1 MDIFNLIQSN
11 LLTPIILFFLFGI
24 IAARIKSDLKIP
36 EAISEF
42 LPIYLLA
49 AIGLHGG
56 IEMRKTGFEEML
68 IPMLVAIGLSLLFT
82 LNHYQILK
90 RLGKFNIFDSYA
102 LASTYGAVGA
112 VTFSVGLSF
121 LKNQGVTSEGYL
133 AAILAVLEP
142 AAFIMAIFLTN
153 MAVSKQIRSKKQSFS
168 KDDTSDIDIGMKETK
183 TKLSQVLQESITGKA
198 IVILLGSIVIG
209 YIIGEEGFE
218 PISIVFDELFTGAI
232 VIFMIEMGIIA
243 GQRLEDIKKV
253 GIFLTSFAIIMP
265 TFNGIIGVLVS
276 TALGL
281 SLGGAVMF
289 GLLLASASF
298 IAAPAVLRHAI
309 PQANPKSLYYICIG
323 NNIPIQHYCII
334 ANHVYRLNMGS
345 WRRSNRL
352 IQLCYKGVHMKL
364 YNVKLL
370 TITCEILAQK
380 NVIDILKNHNITGYT
395 SYEVDGNGE
404 KGLRGQGIQAEKN
417 VKVEIIMREEKLSD
431 VIEDISRTLFPDF
444 TIILYVSDVGV
455 VRTEKF

>member
-1 MDIFNLIQSN
+1 MDILELIQSN

-68 IPMLVAIGLSLLFT
+68 VPMLVAIGLSLLFT
-82 LNHYQILK
+82 LNHYQILR

-142 AAFIMAIFLTN
+142 VAFILAIFLTN
-153 MAVSKQIRSKKQSFS
+153 MAVSKQIRTKKQSFS
-168 KDDTSDIDIGMKETK
+168 GDKVSDIDMGMKETK
-183 TKLSQVLQESITGKA
+183 TKLSQVLKESITGKA

-218 PISIVFDELFTGAI
+218 PISIVFDDLFTGAI

-253 GIFLTSFAIIMP
+253 GVFLTSFAIIMP
-265 TFNGIIGVLVS
+265 TINGIIGVLVS

-309 PQANPKSLYYICIG
+309 PQANPSLYITSALGITFPY
-323 NNIPIQHYCII
+323 NIIVLLPIMFT
-334 ANHVYRLNMGS
+334 VSS
-345 WRRSNRL
+345 WVHGEEAIDLFLSL
-352 IQLCYKGVHMKL
+352 IH
-364 YNVKLL
+364 
-370 TITCEILAQK
+370 I
-380 NVIDILKNHNITGYT
+380 
-395 SYEVDGNGE
+395 
-404 KGLRGQGIQAEKN
+404 
-417 VKVEIIMREEKLSD
+417 
-431 VIEDISRTLFPDF
+431 
-444 TIILYVSDVGV
+444 
-455 VRTEKF
+455 

>member
-1 MDIFNLIQSN
+1 MDILQLIQSN

-56 IEMRKTGFEEML
+56 IEMRNTGFENML

-82 LNHYQILK
+82 LNHYQILR

-121 LKNQGVTSEGYL
+121 LKNQGVSSEGYL

-142 AAFIMAIFLTN
+142 VAFILAIFLTN
-153 MAVSKQIRSKKQSFS
+153 MAVAKQIRAKKQSFTT
-168 KDDTSDIDIGMKETK
+168 DDTSDIDVGLQGTK
-183 TKLSQVLQESITGKA
+183 TKLSQVLHESVTGKA

-209 YIIGEEGFE
+209 YIIGEDGFSS
-218 PISIVFDELFTGAI
+218 IQIVFDEMFTGAI

-243 GQRLEDIKKV
+243 GQRLGDIKKV
-253 GIFLTSFAIIMP
+253 GVFLIAFSIIMP
-265 TFNGIIGVLVS
+265 TFNGIIGVLVA
-276 TALGL
+276 TAMGL

-309 PQANPKSLYYICIG
+309 PQANPSLYITSALGITFPYNIIVLLPIMFAVSTLVHGDGSIDLFNYISDG
-323 NNIPIQHYCII
+323 
-334 ANHVYRLNMGS
+334 
-345 WRRSNRL
+345 
-352 IQLCYKGVHMKL
+352 
-364 YNVKLL
+364 L
-370 TITCEILAQK
+370 T
-380 NVIDILKNHNITGYT
+380 
-395 SYEVDGNGE
+395 
-404 KGLRGQGIQAEKN
+404 
-417 VKVEIIMREEKLSD
+417 
-431 VIEDISRTLFPDF
+431 
-444 TIILYVSDVGV
+444 
-455 VRTEKF
+455 

>member
-1 MDIFNLIQSN
+1 MDILQLIQSN

-42 LPIYLLA
+42 LPIYLLG

-56 IEMRKTGFEEML
+56 IEMRNTGFENML
-68 IPMLVAIGLSLLFT
+68 IPMFVAIGLSLLFT
-82 LNHYQILK
+82 LNHYQILR

-121 LKNQGVTSEGYL
+121 LKNQGVSSEGYL

-142 AAFIMAIFLTN
+142 VAFILAIFLTN
-153 MAVSKQIRSKKQSFS
+153 MAVSKQIKAKKKSFTS
-168 KDDTSDIDIGMKETK
+168 NGTSDIDVGMQNVK
-183 TKLSQVLQESITGKA
+183 TKLSQVLHESITGKA

-209 YIIGEEGFE
+209 YIIGEEGFSS
-218 PISIVFDELFTGAI
+218 IKIVFDEMFTGAI

-243 GQRLEDIKKV
+243 GQRLDDIKKV
-253 GIFLTSFAIIMP
+253 GIFLTAFAIIMP
-265 TFNGIIGVLVS
+265 TFNGIIGVLVA
-276 TALGL
+276 TAMGL

-309 PQANPKSLYYICIG
+309 PQAKPSLYITSALGITFPY
-323 NNIPIQHYCII
+323 NIIVLLPI
-334 ANHVYRLNMGS
+334 M
-345 WRRSNRL
+345 
-352 IQLCYKGVHMKL
+352 
-364 YNVKLL
+364 
-370 TITCEILAQK
+370 
-380 NVIDILKNHNITGYT
+380 
-395 SYEVDGNGE
+395 
-404 KGLRGQGIQAEKN
+404 
-417 VKVEIIMREEKLSD
+417 
-431 VIEDISRTLFPDF
+431 F
-444 TIILYVSDVGV
+444 TISSIVHTGEGSIDLFNYIMNNWI
-455 VRTEKF
+455 

>member
-1 MDIFNLIQSN
+1 MDILQLIQSN

-56 IEMRKTGFEEML
+56 IEMRNTGFENML
-68 IPMLVAIGLSLLFT
+68 VPMLVAIGLSLLFT
-82 LNHYQILK
+82 LNHYQILR

-121 LKNQGVTSEGYL
+121 LKNQGVSSEGYI

-142 AAFIMAIFLTN
+142 VAFILAIFLTN
-153 MAVSKQIRSKKQSFS
+153 MAVSKQIKAKKRSFTS
-168 KDDTSDIDIGMKETK
+168 DDTSDIDVGIQNK
-183 TKLSQVLQESITGKA
+183 TKLSQVLHESVTGKA

-209 YIIGEEGFE
+209 YIIDEEGFSS
-218 PISIVFDELFTGAI
+218 IKIVFDEMFTGAI

-243 GQRLEDIKKV
+243 GQRLDDIKKV
-253 GIFLTSFAIIMP
+253 GIFLTAFAIVMP
-265 TFNGIIGVLVS
+265 TFNGIIGVLVA
-276 TALGL
+276 TAMGL

-309 PQANPKSLYYICIG
+309 PQAKPSLYITSALGITFPY
-323 NNIPIQHYCII
+323 NIIVLLPI
-334 ANHVYRLNMGS
+334 M
-345 WRRSNRL
+345 
-352 IQLCYKGVHMKL
+352 
-364 YNVKLL
+364 
-370 TITCEILAQK
+370 
-380 NVIDILKNHNITGYT
+380 
-395 SYEVDGNGE
+395 
-404 KGLRGQGIQAEKN
+404 
-417 VKVEIIMREEKLSD
+417 
-431 VIEDISRTLFPDF
+431 F
-444 TIILYVSDVGV
+444 TISSILHTGEGSIDLFNYVI
-455 VRTEKF
+455 KNWI

>member
-1 MDIFNLIQSN
+1 MDILQLIQSN

-56 IEMRKTGFEEML
+56 IEMRNTGFENML

-82 LNHYQILK
+82 LNHYQILR

-121 LKNQGVTSEGYL
+121 LKNQGVSSEGYL

-142 AAFIMAIFLTN
+142 VAFILAIFLTN
-153 MAVSKQIRSKKQSFS
+153 MAVAKQIRAKKQSFTT
-168 KDDTSDIDIGMKETK
+168 DDTSDIDVGLQGTK
-183 TKLSQVLQESITGKA
+183 TKLSQVLHESVTGKA

-209 YIIGEEGFE
+209 YIIGEDGFSS
-218 PISIVFDELFTGAI
+218 IQIVFDEMFTGAI

-243 GQRLEDIKKV
+243 GQRLGDIKKV
-253 GIFLTSFAIIMP
+253 GIFLIAFSIIMP
-265 TFNGIIGVLVS
+265 TFNGIIGVLVA
-276 TALGL
+276 TVMGL

-309 PQANPKSLYYICIG
+309 PQANPSLYITSALGITFPYNIIVLLPIMFAVSTLVHGDGSIDLFNYISDG
-323 NNIPIQHYCII
+323 
-334 ANHVYRLNMGS
+334 
-345 WRRSNRL
+345 
-352 IQLCYKGVHMKL
+352 
-364 YNVKLL
+364 L
-370 TITCEILAQK
+370 T
-380 NVIDILKNHNITGYT
+380 
-395 SYEVDGNGE
+395 
-404 KGLRGQGIQAEKN
+404 
-417 VKVEIIMREEKLSD
+417 
-431 VIEDISRTLFPDF
+431 
-444 TIILYVSDVGV
+444 
-455 VRTEKF
+455 

>member
-1 MDIFNLIQSN
+1 MDILQLIQSN

-56 IEMRKTGFEEML
+56 IEMRNTGFEEML
-68 IPMLVAIGLSLLFT
+68 VPMLVAIGLSLLFT
-82 LNHYQILK
+82 LNHYQILR

-142 AAFIMAIFLTN
+142 VAFIMAIFLTN
-153 MAVSKQIRSKKQSFS
+153 MAVSKQIRTKKQSFS
-168 KDDTSDIDIGMKETK
+168 KEDTSDIDIGMKETK

-243 GQRLEDIKKV
+243 GQRLDDIKKV
-253 GIFLTSFAIIMP
+253 GVFLTAFAIIMP
-265 TFNGIIGVLVS
+265 TVNGIIGVLVS

-309 PQANPKSLYYICIG
+309 PQANPSLYITSALGITFPY
-323 NNIPIQHYCII
+323 NIIVLLPIMFTVSTLVHGE
-334 ANHVYRLNMGS
+334 GS
-345 WRRSNRL
+345 
-352 IQLCYKGVHMKL
+352 
-364 YNVKLL
+364 
-370 TITCEILAQK
+370 
-380 NVIDILKNHNITGYT
+380 IDLFNY
-395 SYEVDGNGE
+395 V
-404 KGLRGQGIQAEKN
+404 A
-417 VKVEIIMREEKLSD
+417 KVFI
-431 VIEDISRTLFPDF
+431 
-444 TIILYVSDVGV
+444 
-455 VRTEKF
+455 

>member
-1 MDIFNLIQSN
+1 MEILQLIQSN

-56 IEMRKTGFEEML
+56 IEMRNTGFENML
-68 IPMLVAIGLSLLFT
+68 IPMFVAIGLSLLFT
-82 LNHYQILK
+82 LNHYQILR

-133 AAILAVLEP
+133 AAILAILEP
-142 AAFIMAIFLTN
+142 VAFIMAIFLTN
-153 MAVSKQIRSKKQSFS
+153 MAVSKQIRAKKQSFTN
-168 KDDTSDIDIGMKETK
+168 DELSDIDVGLKETK
-183 TKLSQVLQESITGKA
+183 TKLSQVLHESLTGKA

-209 YIIGEEGFE
+209 YMIGDEGFSS
-218 PISIVFDELFTGAI
+218 ISIVFDQMFTGAI

-243 GQRLEDIKKV
+243 GQRLGDIKKV
-253 GIFLTSFAIIMP
+253 GIFLVAFAIIMP
-265 TFNGIIGVLVS
+265 TFNGIIGVLVA
-276 TALGL
+276 TAMGL

-298 IAAPAVLRHAI
+298 IAAPAVLRHSI
-309 PQANPKSLYYICIG
+309 PQANPSLYITSALGITFPFNIIVLLPIMFIISTIVHGEGSIDLFNYI
-323 NNIPIQHYCII
+323 
-334 ANHVYRLNMGS
+334 
-345 WRRSNRL
+345 
-352 IQLCYKGVHMKL
+352 
-364 YNVKLL
+364 
-370 TITCEILAQK
+370 T
-380 NVIDILKNHNITGYT
+380 
-395 SYEVDGNGE
+395 
-404 KGLRGQGIQAEKN
+404 KGLI
-417 VKVEIIMREEKLSD
+417 
-431 VIEDISRTLFPDF
+431 
-444 TIILYVSDVGV
+444 
-455 VRTEKF
+455 

>member
-1 MDIFNLIQSN
+1 MDILQLIQSN
-11 LLTPIILFFLFGI
+11 LLTPIVLFFLFGI
-24 IAARIKSDLKIP
+24 IAARIKSDLKMP

-82 LNHYQILK
+82 LNHYQILR

-142 AAFIMAIFLTN
+142 VAFILAIFLTN
-153 MAVSKQIRSKKQSFS
+153 MAVSKQIRTKKQSIS
-168 KDDTSDIDIGMKETK
+168 DDEELDIGMKQTK
-183 TKLSQVLQESITGKA
+183 TKLSQVLKESITGKA

-209 YIIGEEGFE
+209 YIIGKEGFE

-253 GIFLTSFAIIMP
+253 GVFLTSFAIIMP
-265 TFNGIIGVLVS
+265 TINGIIGVLVS

-309 PQANPKSLYYICIG
+309 PQANPSLYITSALGITFPY
-323 NNIPIQHYCII
+323 NIIVLLPIMFT
-334 ANHVYRLNMGS
+334 VS
-345 WRRSNRL
+345 TW
-352 IQLCYKGVHMKL
+352 VHGG
-364 YNVKLL
+364 
-370 TITCEILAQK
+370 EA
-380 NVIDILKNHNITGYT
+380 ID
-395 SYEVDGNGE
+395 
-404 KGLRGQGIQAEKN
+404 
-417 VKVEIIMREEKLSD
+417 
-431 VIEDISRTLFPDF
+431 LFN
-444 TIILYVSDVGV
+444 YVSKV
-455 VRTEKF
+455 FI

>member
-1 MDIFNLIQSN
+1 MEILQLIQSN

-56 IEMRKTGFEEML
+56 IEMRNTGFENML
-68 IPMLVAIGLSLLFT
+68 VPMLVAIGLSLLFT
-82 LNHYQILK
+82 LNHYQILR

-121 LKNQGVTSEGYL
+121 LKNQGVSSEGYL

-142 AAFIMAIFLTN
+142 VAFILAIFLTN
-153 MAVSKQIRSKKQSFS
+153 MAVSKQIRAKKQSVTG
-168 KDDTSDIDIGMKETK
+168 DALSDIDVGLNQTK
-183 TKLSQVLQESITGKA
+183 TKLSQVLHESITGKA

-209 YIIGEEGFE
+209 YIIGESGFDS
-218 PISIVFDELFTGAI
+218 IRIVFDEMFTGAI

-243 GQRLEDIKKV
+243 GQRLDDIKKV
-253 GIFLTSFAIIMP
+253 GIFLIAFAIIMP
-265 TFNGIIGVLVS
+265 TFNGIIGVLVA
-276 TALGL
+276 TVMGL

-309 PQANPKSLYYICIG
+309 PQAKPSLYITSALGITFPY
-323 NNIPIQHYCII
+323 NIIVLLPI
-334 ANHVYRLNMGS
+334 M
-345 WRRSNRL
+345 
-352 IQLCYKGVHMKL
+352 
-364 YNVKLL
+364 
-370 TITCEILAQK
+370 
-380 NVIDILKNHNITGYT
+380 
-395 SYEVDGNGE
+395 
-404 KGLRGQGIQAEKN
+404 
-417 VKVEIIMREEKLSD
+417 
-431 VIEDISRTLFPDF
+431 F
-444 TIILYVSDVGV
+444 TISTLVHSEGTIDLFNYLLHGLI
-455 VRTEKF
+455 

>member
-1 MDIFNLIQSN
+1 MDILQLIQSN

-56 IEMRKTGFEEML
+56 IEMRNTGFEKML
-68 IPMLVAIGLSLLFT
+68 VPMLVAIGLSLLFT
-82 LNHYQILK
+82 LNHYQILR
-90 RLGKFNIFDSYA
+90 RLGKFNLFDSYA

-121 LKNQGVTSEGYL
+121 LKNQGVSSEGYL

-142 AAFIMAIFLTN
+142 TAFILAIFLTN
-153 MAVSKQIRSKKQSFS
+153 MAVSKQIRTKKQSFVDEDDASEIDLGIQES
-168 KDDTSDIDIGMKETK
+168 KTR
-183 TKLSQVLQESITGKA
+183 LSQVLHESITGKA

-209 YIIGEEGFE
+209 YIIGKDGFE
-218 PISIVFDELFTGAI
+218 SISIVFDEMFTGAI

-243 GQRLEDIKKV
+243 GQRLDDIKKV

-265 TFNGIIGVLVS
+265 TFNGIVGVLVA

-309 PQANPKSLYYICIG
+309 PQAKPSLYITSALGITFPYNIIVLLPIMFTVSSFVHNPEGSIDLFNYIF
-323 NNIPIQHYCII
+323 
-334 ANHVYRLNMGS
+334 
-345 WRRSNRL
+345 
-352 IQLCYKGVHMKL
+352 
-364 YNVKLL
+364 
-370 TITCEILAQK
+370 
-380 NVIDILKNHNITGYT
+380 
-395 SYEVDGNGE
+395 
-404 KGLRGQGIQAEKN
+404 
-417 VKVEIIMREEKLSD
+417 SD
-431 VIEDISRTLFPDF
+431 SI
-444 TIILYVSDVGV
+444 
-455 VRTEKF
+455 